1 MHATPVAEGFSSNLM
16 HAGVLGVCVVNAE
29 GRVHELMGQAEWAP
43 QPGRLLDEAPLF
55 VGLGEALQ
63 RVALDGAPLHLP
75 AVRIGARGCD
85 FRILRLPNSQRL
97 AVFSLDAGDRL
108 ELLRAA
114 KQTERRQRILDE
126 HAWIE
131 RDQHRAA
138 RADLLKQFIE
148 RAPAAVAVIDRD
160 LTEIVASER
169 WRALYAL
176 QDKSAAQQGCGVY
189 TEAERAQFLRM
200 SIDNGVPSSRVEK
213 TIRDGSP
220 VWTRWEQV
228 PWRETDG
235 TVAGA
240 FVYSEDVTEPMLRLE
255 RIKVEKARLGKAEAD
270 LRALIRGAVKRMR
283 PVLQS
288 RDPWQSKG
296 PRQSRGSGRRREAGA
311 GAEASGKGASDQ
323 GLSLAQVR
331 ALMDV
336 TQALERFESL
346 FGSSPPMVPV
356 DLGALIEGIALGL
369 ADELRR
375 GGAQIAIR
383 PMLAVVGD
391 PALLTRMFAE
401 IIGNVLRHGGESPH
415 MVIDCIEDDSGIVV
429 RVTDDGVG
437 LAGPLRARALEFFER
452 IQGCGGVGMG
462 LPECRRIM
470 EIHGGVLALDPGW
483 DAGLRVALTF
493 PRSKSGSSCTYSH
506 GRFVG
511 FP

>member
-1 MHATPVAEGFSSNLM
+1 MHATLVAEGFPSNLM
-16 HAGVLGVCVVNAE
+16 QAGVLGVCIFNVD
-29 GRVHELMGQAEWAP
+29 GRVHQLMGQAEWAP
-43 QPGRLLDEAPLF
+43 KPGCLLDEAPLF

-63 RVALDGAPLHLP
+63 RVAQDGAPLHLP

-85 FRILRLPNSQRL
+85 FRVLRLPNSPYL
-97 AVFSLDAGDRL
+97 AVFSLEADGRL

-138 RADLLKQFIE
+138 RADLLNQFIE
-148 RAPAAVAVIDRD
+148 RSPAAVAVIDRD
-160 LTEIVASER
+160 LIEIVASER

-176 QDKSAAQQGCGVY
+176 QDNGAAQQDGVFS
-189 TEAERAQFLRM
+189 ESERAQFLRM

-213 TIRDGSP
+213 TMRDGAP

-235 TVAGA
+235 AIAGA

-255 RIKVEKARLGKAEAD
+255 RLKAETVRLAKAAAD
-270 LRALIRGAVKRMR
+270 LRALIRGAVKRLR
-283 PVLQS
+283 PILLGEEVQ
-288 RDPWQSKG
+288 
-296 PRQSRGSGRRREAGA
+296 AGA
-311 GAEASGKGASDQ
+311 GALQKGRGEG
-323 GLSLAQVR
+323 GLSTAQVR
-331 ALMDV
+331 ALRDV
-336 TQALERFESL
+336 TQALARFESL
-346 FGSSPPMVPV
+346 FGPDPTMVPV
-356 DLGALIEGIALGL
+356 DLGALVEGVALEL
-369 ADELRR
+369 ADDLHHA
-375 GGAQIAIR
+375 GAQIALK
-383 PMLAVVGD
+383 PMLAVLGD
-391 PALLTRMFAE
+391 HALLRRVFAE
-401 IIGNVLRHGGESPH
+401 IIGNALRHGGESPH

-437 LAGPLRARALEFFER
+437 LAGPLRARALDFFER
-452 IQGCGGVGMG
+452 IERPSGAGMG

-470 EIHGGVLALDPGW
+470 ELHGGVLALDPDW

-493 PRSKSGSSCTYSH
+493 PRSKTGPSPCYSQD
-506 GRFVG
+506 RVVG